1 MTRRQRL
8 AAALLAAAFAA
19 LYAATTRGVLA
30 FGDDVL
36 AFQVVEAIVERGEV
50 AVTSPTDRGA
60 VARAIPGAD
69 GRGYSKYGLGTPLA
83 AVPFYAAGRAAE
95 RRGFT
100 LPETRDGEGNLRTGT
115 RIFAAGLVNAVAGA
129 LAVLALVALAVEA
142 GFAFPVAL
150 ALGALLGGATFFAH
164 SASTLLSEPLAAAAL
179 TGAAAAALRAVNLHR
194 RTGLKSSVRNSDED
208 ECERQKLSVERKD
221 DCKVEESRPEVSVDG
236 REDGANGGSLA
247 DAGAIPGAVRRA
259 VVASGALAGFAVLV
273 KVAHLVAVLPLGLW
287 LFWTVFRDSG
297 HRGLDPGHRRRSLF
311 LSLLWT
317 SLVFVFVLAI
327 SIYNVSRFGS
337 ALETGYGDEATR
349 LTTAPWVGLAGL
361 LVSPGKGVVW
371 YAPPLLLAIVGWRA
385 LARRRLDVA
394 GVALAIVPGPLLLAS
409 VYYQWH
415 GGGSWGPRLLLPVLP
430 VALLGAGEVLERARQ
445 GFRSAKVAS
454 GLVAAAGALVVALAA
469 LVPFD
474 RYHAEVW
481 PDPAAPDPERF
492 AAMVWSPPASPLAV
506 HLRALPMAT
515 ATTFGMLV
523 GREPLPGPD
532 DKGRPDLPDLAF
544 ARYGS
549 HALLEWTRGAL
560 LTALLAGA
568 AAWIAAR
575 RPRGGSQKASLSS
588 PPQ

>member
-19 LYAATTRGVLA
+19 FYAATTRGVLA

-50 AVTSPTDRGA
+50 AVTSPSDRGA

-100 LPETRDGEGNLRTGT
+100 LPETRDGEGNLRTGM
-115 RIFAAGLVNAVAGA
+115 RIFATGLVNAVAGA

-150 ALGALLGGATFFAH
+150 GLGALLGGATFFAH
-164 SASTLLSEPLAAAAL
+164 SATTLLSEPLAAAAL
-179 TGAAAAALRAVNLHR
+179 TASAAAALRAGNLLRESGQWFSR
-194 RTGLKSSVRNSDED
+194 RRRDED
-208 ECERQKLSVERKD
+208 QDERHRLSVEGKD
-221 DCKVEESRPEVSVDG
+221 DCKGEGARQRLSIER
-236 REDGANGGSLA
+236 REDRGIEGVQA
-247 DAGAIPGAVRRA
+247 DAGVTSGGVGRA

-287 LFWTVFRDSG
+287 LFWTVFRDEG
-297 HRGLDPGHRRRSLF
+297 HRGLDPGHRRRALG
-311 LSLLWT
+311 LSLLWM
-317 SLVFVFVLAI
+317 SLVLVFVSAVA
-327 SIYNVSRFGS
+327 IYNVSRFGS
-337 ALETGYGDEATR
+337 ALETGYGGEATR
-349 LTTAPWVGLAGL
+349 LTAAPWVGLAGL
-361 LVSPGKGVVW
+361 LVSPGKGIVW

-385 LARRRLDVA
+385 LARRRRDVA
-394 GVALAIVPGPLLLAS
+394 GAALAIVTGPLLLAS

-445 GFRSAKVAS
+445 GFRSASVAT
-454 GLVAAAGALVVALAA
+454 GVAAAAGVLVVALAA

-474 RYHAEVW
+474 RYHATVW
-481 PDPAAPDPERF
+481 PDPTAPDPERF
-492 AAMVWSPPASPLAV
+492 AAMIWSPPASPLAV
-506 HLRALPMAT
+506 HLRALPASGR
-515 ATTFGMLV
+515 TTVGLLA

-532 DKGRPDLPDLAF
+532 EKGRGDLPDLAF

-549 HALLEWTRGAL
+549 HALLEWTRGVL
-560 LTALLAGA
+560 LAALLAGA
-568 AAWIAAR
+568 AALAAAR
-575 RPRGGSQKASLSS
+575 RPQGGLQKASLSR

>member
-19 LYAATTRGVLA
+19 FYAATTRGVLA

-50 AVTSPTDRGA
+50 AVTSPSDRGA
-60 VARAIPGAD
+60 VARAIPGAH

-100 LPETRDGEGNLRTGT
+100 LPETRDGEGNLRTGV
-115 RIFAAGLVNAVAGA
+115 RIFATGLVNAVAGA

-150 ALGALLGGATFFAH
+150 GLGALLGGATFFAH
-164 SASTLLSEPLAAAAL
+164 SATTLLSEPLAAAAL
-179 TGAAAAALRAVNLHR
+179 TASAAAALRAGNLLR
-194 RTGLKSSVRNSDED
+194 RWQQRSAVQGSDED
-208 ECERQKLSVERKD
+208 DRQRLSVEGED
-221 DCKVEESRPEVSVDG
+221 DCEGEGARQRLSIEGS
-236 REDGANGGSLA
+236 EDRGIEGVRA
-247 DAGAIPGAVRRA
+247 DAGVTPGAVGRA

-273 KVAHLVAVLPLGLW
+273 KVAHLVAVVPLGLW
-287 LFWTVFRDSG
+287 LFWTVFRDEV
-297 HRGLDPGHRRRSLF
+297 HRGLDPGHRRRALG

-317 SLVFVFVLAI
+317 SLVLFFVLAV
-327 SIYNVSRFGS
+327 SVYNVSRFGS

-349 LTTAPWVGLAGL
+349 LTAAPWVGLAGL
-361 LVSPGKGVVW
+361 LVSPGKGIVW

-385 LARRRLDVA
+385 LARRRRDVA
-394 GVALAIVPGPLLLAS
+394 GAALAIVMGPLLLAS

-454 GLVAAAGALVVALAA
+454 GLVAAAGAVVVALAG

-474 RYHAEVW
+474 RYHAAVW
-481 PDPAAPDPERF
+481 PDPAAPHPERF

-506 HLRALPMAT
+506 HLQALPGAT

-532 DKGRPDLPDLAF
+532 EKGRGDLPDLAF

-568 AAWIAAR
+568 AALAAAR
-575 RPRGGSQKASLSS
+575 RPQGGLQKASLSS